1 MRTDTRAPFL
11 HVKHS
16 LSFHFCDTVF
26 YKVLGNVLSNPQ
38 TQFSSVA
45 DIHSH
50 SHLGKE
56 LELPLPHQPV
66 LRYLFVNKQTIG

>member
-26 YKVLGNVLSNPQ
+26 YKVLDNVLSNPQ
-38 TQFSSVA
+38 AGFSSLA
-45 DIHSH
+45 DVHSQ
-50 SHLGKE
+50 SHLGKG
-56 LELPLPHQPV
+56 LELPLPYQPV
-66 LRYLFVNKQTIG
+66 LRYLFVNKQTLR

>member
-16 LSFHFCDTVF
+16 LHFHFCNTVF

-38 TQFSSVA
+38 A
-45 DIHSH
+45 G
-50 SHLGKE
+50 SHLGKG
-56 LELPLPHQPV
+56 LELPLPHQLV
-66 LRYLFVNKQTIG
+66 LRYLFVSKQTLG